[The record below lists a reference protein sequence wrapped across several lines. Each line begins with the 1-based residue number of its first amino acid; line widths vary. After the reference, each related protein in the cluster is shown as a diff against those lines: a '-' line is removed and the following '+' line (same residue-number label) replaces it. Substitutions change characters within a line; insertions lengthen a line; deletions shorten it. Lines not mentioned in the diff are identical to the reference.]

1 MSFAVH
7 LHCWFSCSGYPV
19 ICAENLEADGHNASQ
34 IIPFCAWLQKLACFH
49 HISPVGHLDSSRL
62 ATLFLAHLTIVCL
75 SLLAMM
81 RIFQKFVLMYH
92 ELSFL
97 LLPVF
102 LPIYFK
108 TLRSRQCREACSPM
122 ENKAWEG
129 KLEVSF
135 HSQFFQICTGIWP
148 WRCGYPSCV
157 LLWALFQ
164 MAETSWTS
172 LNENAVWELCK
183 LISTKWDL
191 ELDAMEMAAWIK
203 KYKIRRKVCILRI
216 NILNIVSE
224 NFR

>member
-135 HSQFFQICTGIWP
+135 HSQFFPNMHSNLTMEMWLSFLCTTLGSVSDGRDLMDLFKWKCCLGALQTNLYQMGSRI
-148 WRCGYPSCV
+148 RCNGNG
-157 LLWALFQ
+157 
-164 MAETSWTS
+164 S
-172 LNENAVWELCK
+172 LN
-183 LISTKWDL
+183 
-191 ELDAMEMAAWIK
+191 
-203 KYKIRRKVCILRI
+203 
-216 NILNIVSE
+216 
-224 NFR
+224 